1 VAGLLEWRFGP
12 LRFVLVLV
20 LTIVGGNMFSSLLEE
35 ECFFYAGA
43 SSGVYGVIGMQFGDA
58 LYNWHRT
65 EAPLARVLITLV
77 MVAQMAYQIAALDHS
92 VSGMAH
98 LGSFLLGL
106 CGGVTVMMTHIPPT
120 GWQKAAGA
128 VAVLGLATGVVAL
141 PMVVYGVGPLGQQA
155 QFAADSFQCCY
166 SPPEGESEKRP
177 RDPPHTTKATSRL
190 NAPCAY
196 ALPTPSAAHARV
208 VWAGWEPVCRTFP
221 RAEHLRALPIKYDLP
236 ANTTWLVTG
245 VINSAAASALSLR

>member
-1 VAGLLEWRFGP
+1 MLEWRFGP

-128 VAVLGLATGVVAL
+128 VAVLVNCPQGVRARARTRGASPAMTRSRRCSSGSEAGVRRACRRPWLAGGPAL
-141 PMVVYGVGPLGQQA
+141 PAGRRGPW
-155 QFAADSFQCCY
+155 
-166 SPPEGESEKRP
+166 P
-177 RDPPHTTKATSRL
+177 
-190 NAPCAY
+190 
-196 ALPTPSAAHARV
+196 
-208 VWAGWEPVCRTFP
+208 WP
-221 RAEHLRALPIKYDLP
+221 RAKPPGRQP
-236 ANTTWLVTG
+236 AARTAGPPFSYIL
-245 VINSAAASALSLR
+245 